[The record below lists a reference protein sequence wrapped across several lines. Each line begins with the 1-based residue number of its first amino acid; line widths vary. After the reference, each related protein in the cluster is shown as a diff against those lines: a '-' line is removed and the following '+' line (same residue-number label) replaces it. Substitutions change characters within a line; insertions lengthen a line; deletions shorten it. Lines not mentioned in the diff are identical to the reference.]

1 MSKKDYSELDTYM
14 LMTLF
19 VLITLIDDFQS
30 EKREKYNSKEK
41 LNSMK
46 EDPNKI
52 HFLPSECLS
61 EV

>member
-30 EKREKYNSKEK
+30 EKREKYNLKEK
-41 LNSMK
+41 LISMK

-52 HFLPSECLS
+52 HF
-61 EV
+61 

>member
-41 LNSMK
+41 LISMK

-52 HFLPSECLS
+52 HF
-61 EV
+61 